1 MTLNSTQ
8 PMQCDNLK
16 PNPEEMSHI
25 DHTAFCPK
33 DQTLWVVENTE
44 GFMNP
49 YENTFIREVMMI
61 GN

>member
-1 MTLNSTQ
+1 
-8 PMQCDNLK
+8 
-16 PNPEEMSHI
+16 MSHI

-49 YENTFIREVMMI
+49 YENTFTREVMMI